1 MLINPGVAQ
10 SGRAPD
16 LGSGDRRFKS
26 FHRDQKKIMKRF
38 ISIFLVLHLLSLVIL
53 IVGILLVYP
62 QFKEEPI
69 KLTGNDVIEKIIQ
82 LQKKQGELV
91 QSLVDKYP
99 IYQEQKIFIE
109 ELKGRIDIHEG
120 LMRKAKIFPF
130 EKKGANIKNER
141 KKIKTY
147 KKK

>member
-1 MLINPGVAQ
+1 
-10 SGRAPD
+10 
-16 LGSGDRRFKS
+16 
-26 FHRDQKKIMKRF
+26 MKRF